1 MDNNNRR
8 DFLKHSGLLLGSL
21 MLSGSVLGKGAE
33 GTNFGGFEPYLGEIG
48 IFPYSFIPYGWLAC
62 DGQIMAIRTNPSL
75 FNLLGTMYGGDGRDT
90 FALPDLRGRVPI
102 GVGLNSVNNITY
114 VQGEQAGTETHS
126 LLVREIPWHNHNTS
140 NIEIKKHVGGQA
152 NQTTPKN
159 AIPGNNATYANR
171 FSSDYDEEMELIF
184 DPNSSITGGN
194 IPHQN
199 MQPFLTLQFCI
210 SVIGNYPPRD

>member
-48 IFPYSFIPYGWLAC
+48 IFPYDFIPRGWAAC
-62 DGQIMAIRTNPSL
+62 NGQIMAIRTNQAL
-75 FNLLGTMYGGDGRDT
+75 FALLGTMYGGDGMNT

-102 GVGLNSVNNITY
+102 GVDSNSYNY
-114 VQGEQAGTETHS
+114 VQGQQAGTEFHS
-126 LLVREIPWHNHNTS
+126 LLVSEIPWHNHETS

-184 DPNSSITGGN
+184 DSNSSITGGN
-194 IPHQN
+194 IPHPN
-199 MQPFLTLQFCI
+199 MQPFLALQFCI
-210 SVIGNYPPRD
+210 AVTGDYPPRD